1 MQQHTVA
8 ALEKP
13 RIFLT
18 QIEGSWRSSARRIWA
33 GAIAL
38 PTGPHHRT
46 VGVETPAAIAQ
57 RVLELRVPP
66 YRTRANTWRRAGE
79 TFIYATGAAFRWR
92 DACGWW
98 PWCSLS
104 TREASP
110 RVFPTTW
117 QCLGVRSTSLAQL
130 QRRLCSRA
138 CRRVRVVWRSSSGLR
153 IAPEVLGRLGA
164 PAEAARGM
172 RARRALGALSA
183 CVLGAILRSLGVNI
197 PCLGVNGVLPRH
209 AEPGADAL
217 GSVCVA
223 GMLVAAFLGSRR
235 VNTENFRIWTIWRC
249 NACWSDMNYENP
261 YKQL

>member
-1 MQQHTVA
+1 MSSVA
-8 ALEKP
+8 IYATL
-13 RIFLT
+13 
-18 QIEGSWRSSARRIWA
+18 
-33 GAIAL
+33 
-38 PTGPHHRT
+38 
-46 VGVETPAAIAQ
+46 GVETPAAIAQ

-66 YRTRANTWRRAGE
+66 CRARANTWRRAGE
-79 TFIYATGAAFRWR
+79 TFIYVAGAAFRWR

-110 RVFPTTW
+110 RVIPTTW

-153 IAPEVLGRLGA
+153 IAPVVLGWPGA
-164 PAEAARGM
+164 PAEAAGGM

-183 CVLGAILRSLGVNI
+183 CVLGVILRSLGVNI
-197 PCLGVNGVLPRH
+197 PCLGVNGALPRH

-235 VNTENFRIWTIWRC
+235 VNIENFRIWTIWRC
-249 NACWSDMNYENP
+249 NASDCAKLARAARQISHKIE
-261 YKQL
+261 